1 MGSRYPNCQ
10 IKKKR
15 RINNEQQTSIGRN
28 RFHRSADD
36 SFYYLEAVRHYHMV
50 MVVGAVSAMDINDIM
65 GDFSGHRI
73 TCRRVEMKGFIEV
86 TTENGTHLLNMK
98 YIEDVWED
106 EDEECTI
113 YLAFNAPDAVKQD
126 YILPYESYDEVKKKI
141 EEATK

>member
-1 MGSRYPNCQ
+1 M
-10 IKKKR
+10 
-15 RINNEQQTSIGRN
+15 NNEQQTSIRWN

-36 SFYYLEAVRHYHMV
+36 SLYHPEAVRRYRMV
-50 MVVGAVSAMDINDIM
+50 MVVGTVSTVDINDIM
-65 GDFSGHRI
+65 GDLSGHRI
-73 TCRRVEMKGFIEV
+73 TCRRMEMKGFIEV

-106 EDEECTI
+106 EDGECTI
-113 YLAFNAPDAVKQD
+113 YLAFNAPDAEQD